1 MQPLNVT
8 DHRSSGNTVTVPQLM
23 TGEAP
28 TPESLGAQLRAALP
42 PMRVQSISLYDE
54 RANVLWLNEGALGP
68 DEHNTVTEA
77 IAVLSRK
84 PALACHESR
93 LEDGRTALVLP
104 ARSPQG
110 TTVGLAMILAD
121 SKSISD
127 HISERLA
134 NAQIRAIL
142 QRLAVLLRPASAR
155 TGTGR
160 VLQLPPAV
168 NIPVLSA
175 ATAQPAPVQAA
186 AARFDA
192 THRPATTAA
201 DEIPV
206 LSSAAV
212 DDVLE
217 FDPSPEVADISRPA
231 VSVPQGTTP
240 SVADATAAVDAAHGS
255 SVSSATT
262 PAAAK
267 VAAAPAGTAGETRL
281 LSLPEGMSVSLDLQ
295 RFVSLRAGA
304 RSRRFEV
311 QPRIAYKDSDRAP
324 PGLEKY
330 VLQQLLAWMGANRRA
345 WTTEPTS
352 FTLGLSAT
360 TLEDERFPQFIA
372 TNLRSHGIAGES
384 IGFEITEALCMQR
397 RVQVERFF
405 ELCEKLGCFVVIDD
419 FSLDSSI
426 VTLLRSRALRLV
438 KIHPRYTSV
447 ALKDKLA
454 QAMVAA
460 IAQAVKVL
468 GIHCA
473 AKRVDS
479 KASLQ
484 WLAAIGC
491 DLAQGSAAAAPQTL
505 ETLAAP
511 AGD

>member
-1 MQPLNVT
+1 M
-8 DHRSSGNTVTVPQLM
+8 TVPQLL

-42 PMRVQSISLYDE
+42 PMRVHSISLYDD

-68 DEHNTVTEA
+68 DEHNAVTEA
-77 IAVLSRK
+77 IDALSRDL
-84 PALACHESR
+84 ALACHESR

-121 SKSISD
+121 TKSVSD
-127 HISERLA
+127 SVSERLA

-175 ATAQPAPVQAA
+175 ATVQPAAVQPVTIDLGSPHRS
-186 AARFDA
+186 AR
-192 THRPATTAA
+192 TAA
-201 DEIPV
+201 NEIPV
-206 LSSAAV
+206 LASEAV

-217 FDPSPEVADISRPA
+217 FDLSPEVADISPPA
-231 VSVPQGTTP
+231 ISAPPTTP
-240 SVADATAAVDAAHGS
+240 SVSSAHAT
-255 SVSSATT
+255 VSSAEATAS
-262 PAAAK
+262 AAAPISATISAPK
-267 VAAAPAGTAGETRL
+267 SVTAAAPAGTSGEARL
-281 LSLPEGMSVSLDLQ
+281 LCLPEGMTVSLDLH
-295 RFVSLRAGA
+295 RFMSMRPGG

-311 QPRIAYKDSDRAP
+311 QPRISYKDSDRAP

-345 WTTEPTS
+345 WTIEPTS
-352 FTLGLSAT
+352 FTLSLSAT

-438 KIHPRYTSV
+438 KIDPRFTSV

-454 QAMVAA
+454 QAMVVA

-479 KASLQ
+479 KAALQ

-511 AGD
+511 AG

>member
-1 MQPLNVT
+1 M
-8 DHRSSGNTVTVPQLM
+8 TVPQLL

-68 DEHNTVTEA
+68 DEHNAVTEA
-77 IAVLSRK
+77 MGALSRDV
-84 PALACHESR
+84 ALSCYESR

-104 ARSPQG
+104 SRSPQG
-110 TTVGLAMILAD
+110 TTVGVAMILAD
-121 SKSISD
+121 SKSVSD
-127 HISERLA
+127 NVSERLA

-160 VLQLPPAV
+160 VLQLPPEV

-175 ATAQPAPVQAA
+175 ASVQPPPAQAA
-186 AARFDA
+186 AGRFGSA
-192 THRPATTAA
+192 QRPATTAA
-201 DEIPV
+201 EEVPV
-206 LSSAAV
+206 LTSEGV

-217 FDPSPEVADISRPA
+217 FDLSPEIADISRPA
-231 VSVPQGTTP
+231 VPVPPVTTAP
-240 SVADATAAVDAAHGS
+240 A
-255 SVSSATT
+255 
-262 PAAAK
+262 PAAALPASSEAIPAPPK
-267 VAAAPAGTAGETRL
+267 VATAPAGTAGEPRL
-281 LSLPEGMSVSLDLQ
+281 LCLPEGMTVTLELQ
-295 RFVSLRAGA
+295 QFVSMRAGG

-311 QPRIAYKDSDRAP
+311 QPRISYKDNDRAP

-330 VLQQLLAWMGANRRA
+330 VLQQLLTWMEANRRA

-352 FTLGLSAT
+352 FTLSLSAT
-360 TLEDERFPQFIA
+360 MLEDERFPQFIA
-372 TNLRSHGIAGES
+372 TNLRSHSIAGES

-438 KIHPRYTSV
+438 KIDPRFTSV

-479 KASLQ
+479 KPALQ

-491 DLAQGSAAAAPQTL
+491 DLAQGTAAAAPQTL

-511 AGD
+511 AG